1 MRLAVL
7 GGAPAFPDG
16 LAFARPAAPPLDAVL
31 ARLAPSYE
39 QGMLTNGAVVREL
52 EARAAEHLQVRHA
65 VAVSSC
71 TAGLMLALQ
80 ALVERPGPV
89 VMPSFTFSATAHAAT
104 WIGATPRFA
113 ECGPHDVLLDVD
125 DAARRMD
132 GAVALVATHVF
143 GAPCHPEALEALAA
157 AHGVP
162 LVFDAAHG
170 LGSIH
175 AGRPVGGF
183 GDVEVFSLS
192 PTKLV
197 VAGEGG
203 LVATD
208 DDALAARIRIGRDY
222 GNPGTYDTA
231 FAGLNARM
239 SELHAAVAIE
249 SLADLTVHVARR
261 NTLVSRYAAALAGVP
276 GVRLQHVAPGDRSS
290 YKDVTI
296 FVDADELGVDRDVL
310 AGVLRAEGID
320 TRRYFSPPVHR
331 HEAYRH
337 LAPVDLPVTD
347 RASSQV
353 LSLPL
358 WRDLPDDAVDTIGAV
373 IAEVGRDPGAL
384 ATTRRSA

>member
-310 AGVLRAEGID
+310 AGVLRAE
-320 TRRYFSPPVHR
+320 
-331 HEAYRH
+331 
-337 LAPVDLPVTD
+337 
-347 RASSQV
+347 
-353 LSLPL
+353 
-358 WRDLPDDAVDTIGAV
+358 
-373 IAEVGRDPGAL
+373 
-384 ATTRRSA
+384 